1 MVKKNIS
8 CIIPAYNEEKNISK
22 VLEVVNTYKKFFEVI
37 VVDDASK
44 DNTYK
49 IIKKFQ
55 KQNRKIRIIR
65 NKINLGKSGSVKKGI
80 IKAKGN
86 LIIMLDADLVNLTHK
101 NITSLIEPI
110 FSKRANQT
118 ILDRAGDRIPIW
130 GWTNCAKYFGGE
142 RCLLKRDFL
151 DAQIPIN
158 GGYLLEINLNL
169 HFIHREKITQT
180 IFCNNLYT
188 IHQYNKV
195 SKIQGIKNYLKMS
208 KQILEKSGIYNFL
221 KQIMYIEDSR
231 YSWIYKL
238 YRKYRYFR
246 IFLGIIIVITNLL
259 DGIIMS
265 VWLNLKNIDIIP
277 DKWAIAYQ
285 KRLSYLR
292 NWINNKKAYFG
303 QK

>member
-1 MVKKNIS
+1 MIKKNIS
-8 CIIPAYNEEKNISK
+8 CVIPAYNEEKNISK
-22 VLEVVNTYKKFFEVI
+22 VLEVVTTYNNFFEI
-37 VVDDASK
+37 IIIDDASK

-55 KQNRKIRIIR
+55 KQNNKIKIIK
-65 NKINLGKSGSVKKGI
+65 NKINLGKSGSIKKGI
-80 IKAKGN
+80 YKSKGT
-86 LIIMLDADLVNLTHK
+86 IIVMLDADLVNLTHK
-101 NITSLIEPI
+101 NINSLIEPI
-110 FSKRANQT
+110 ITKKANQT

-142 RCLLKRDFL
+142 RSLLKKDFL
-151 DAQIPIN
+151 DAKISSD

-169 HFIHREKITQT
+169 HFIHREKIIQT

-208 KQILEKSGIYNFL
+208 KQIVEKSGTYNFI

-231 YSWIYKL
+231 YLLLYKIYKR
-238 YRKYRYFR
+238 YIYFR
-246 IFLGIIIVITNLL
+246 LFSGIIIVITNLI
-259 DGIIMS
+259 DGIFMS

-285 KRLSYLR
+285 KRLTYLK
-292 NWINNKKAYFG
+292 NWYHNKKLYFK
-303 QK
+303 QR